1 MAFGDE
7 ISFSMWNHNM
17 EIQDI
22 PDCHHSDNSDF
33 DDCESV
39 CCYDKDYTTNTSLI
53 STSSQNIIKK
63 YKAII
68 SFFNIWVLDNL
79 VFDWNFVW
87 NTSPPNYKIPLVLQ
101 NNLYINLV
109 WLVKSNT

>member
-1 MAFGDE
+1 
-7 ISFSMWNHNM
+7 
-17 EIQDI
+17 
-22 PDCHHSDNSDF
+22 
-33 DDCESV
+33 
-39 CCYDKDYTTNTSLI
+39 LI

-63 YKAII
+63 YKATI
-68 SFFNIWVLDNL
+68 SFFDIWFLDNL

-87 NTSPPNYKIPLVLQ
+87 NTSPPNYKIPLVVQ

>member
-1 MAFGDE
+1 
-7 ISFSMWNHNM
+7 M
-17 EIQDI
+17 EVQDI

-63 YKAII
+63 YKATI
-68 SFFNIWVLDNL
+68 SFFDI
-79 VFDWNFVW
+79 
-87 NTSPPNYKIPLVLQ
+87 
-101 NNLYINLV
+101 
-109 WLVKSNT
+109 